1 MTRTSD
7 WKEKLID
14 LIKASGQEVI
24 NRADDIVGDGD
35 ILMEISIW
43 LRFPIDGVPE
53 LEVTRQHAVRE
64 SFKVFRGDHS

>member
-1 MTRTSD
+1 MKRTSN
-7 WKEKLID
+7 WKEQLVD

-24 NRADDIVGDGD
+24 NRADDIVGDD
-35 ILMEISIW
+35 DMLMGISIW

-64 SFKVFRGDHS
+64 SFKVFRGDTP